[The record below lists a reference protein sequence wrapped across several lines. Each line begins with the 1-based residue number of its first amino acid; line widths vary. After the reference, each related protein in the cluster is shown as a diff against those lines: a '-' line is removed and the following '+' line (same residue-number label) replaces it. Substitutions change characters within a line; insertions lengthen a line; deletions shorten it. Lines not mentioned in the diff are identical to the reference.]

1 MIYTIDV
8 KANVSEK
15 FLWLLEHFENEVKIL
30 SEEDDT
36 LFSQKE
42 LAHREVA
49 LSDLK
54 AGKTV
59 SEDDF
64 AKEFFSEL

>member
-36 LFSQKE
+36 LFSQNE
-42 LAHREVA
+42 LRQREVA

>member
-36 LFSQKE
+36 LFSQNE
-42 LAHREVA
+42 LAQRKVA